1 MVFRIQDKST
11 ICGTLHEPRPRHL
24 RQGPRQRHQRDRR
37 DPDERRPDQVR
48 DRQGDGSAFRRPI
61 RLDGDALS
69 VQLRLRPRYALRRRR
84 SGRRPGD
91 HALRAHAGRGGALPA
106 DRAPQ
111 DVGRGGRRHQG
122 AVGAD
127 RQADAALSSHPD
139 RPRPA
144 RDGALADHALLR
156 ALQGSRARQV
166 GEGRRLGRP
175 RGGEEGDRGGREAF
189 QEGEIE
195 EEMTAMELVRPALEH
210 LASYRA
216 ALERGW
222 SPDNIRGEAAT
233 REQLAEIARDSRAF
247 VDRMIDREAKGPPIE
262 LLDGTIVGRIPGYTL
277 WMWDG
282 EFCGS
287 INFRWQPGTSELP
300 AHVLGHIGYAVV
312 PWKRRLGY
320 GTKALALMLI
330 E

>member
-1 MVFRIQDKST
+1 
-11 ICGTLHEPRPRHL
+11 
-24 RQGPRQRHQRDRR
+24 
-37 DPDERRPDQVR
+37 
-48 DRQGDGSAFRRPI
+48 
-61 RLDGDALS
+61 
-69 VQLRLRPRYALRRRR
+69 
-84 SGRRPGD
+84 
-91 HALRAHAGRGGALPA
+91 
-106 DRAPQ
+106 
-111 DVGRGGRRHQG
+111 
-122 AVGAD
+122 
-127 RQADAALSSHPD
+127 
-139 RPRPA
+139 
-144 RDGALADHALLR
+144 
-156 ALQGSRARQV
+156 
-166 GEGRRLGRP
+166 
-175 RGGEEGDRGGREAF
+175 
-189 QEGEIE
+189 
-195 EEMTAMELVRPALEH
+195 MTAMELVRPALEH

-262 LLDGTIVGRIPGYTL
+262 LLDGTIVRRIPGYTL

-320 GTKALALMLI
+320 GAQALASMLGEARREGLGHVEI
-330 E
+330 TSDEDNVASQKIILDNGGVLVGRFVKAASLGSKPSLRYRINLL